1 MRGGYIHMEYNT
13 AINNNNDLLLG
24 ESPQIKKIHRLIDLI
39 AKTKSTVLV
48 QGESGTGK
56 EVVANAIH
64 HKSLRANKPFIKV
77 NCAALSESLL
87 ESELFGHKK
96 GSYTG
101 AFEDRRGFF
110 EQANQGTILL
120 DEIGSMPLSGQAKLL
135 RVLQEDELTPVG
147 GSRLVKVNV
156 RVIAT
161 TNVMLKVATK
171 NGQVRED
178 LYYRLSVITICLPP
192 LKERREDIPLL
203 TDHYINIF
211 NEANRKSVYG
221 ITDEAMDIMIKYHW
235 PGNVREI
242 KNVIESVIV
251 MSQNVDYIRVE
262 DLPEYLKEEQE
273 EGLIKPIN
281 TDDYNLRNQLLG
293 YEKSLIV
300 NALNKTNWVKSRTAE
315 LLGIDRRNLG
325 YFIKKHNILMQS
337 KSHKAT
343 VGSYQ

>member
-1 MRGGYIHMEYNT
+1 MNHNIDH
-13 AINNNNDLLLG
+13 NDVLLG
-24 ESPQIKKIHRLIDLI
+24 NSPEIKKIHRLIDLI

-64 HKSLRANKPFIKV
+64 NHSLRSKKSFIKV

-101 AFEDRRGFF
+101 AIDDRRGLF

-135 RVLQEDELTPVG
+135 RVLQEDEITPVG
-147 GSRLVKVNV
+147 DSKVVKVNV

-161 TNVMLKVATK
+161 TNVVLKVATEK
-171 NGQVRED
+171 GQVRED
-178 LYYRLSVITICLPP
+178 LYYRLSVITIFLPS
-192 LKERREDIPLL
+192 LKKRKEDIVILVDDFINKYNEQNNRKVKGL
-203 TDHYINIF
+203 TD
-211 NEANRKSVYG
+211 K
-221 ITDEAMDIMIKYHW
+221 AMDVLVKYHW
-235 PGNVREI
+235 PGNVREL
-242 KNVIESVIV
+242 KNVIESIIV
-251 MSQNVDYIRVE
+251 MSQDCDYIDV
-262 DLPEYLKEEQE
+262 DALPEYLTQEHEQKTQIE
-273 EGLIKPIN
+273 QISPS
-281 TDDYNLRNQLLG
+281 DFNLRNQLLD
-293 YEKSLIV
+293 YEKILIV

-325 YFIKKHNILMQS
+325 YFIKKHNILMHD
-337 KSHKAT
+337 KSNK
-343 VGSYQ
+343 SYKTYQQ